1 MRKVE
6 DLVSCSTT
14 TTDDGLKSKTWSKSA
29 HHYHYCVD
37 CCDDN
42 KPGYAVNRGQAHHDP
57 ASPNS
62 NSVDRSLKQ
71 IAQARAQLFRFQPN
85 SGSTCKQ
92 IPFLPR
98 ASKKLLEQKF
108 NAA

>member
-29 HHYHYCVD
+29 HYHYCVD

-62 NSVDRSLKQ
+62 NSVDR
-71 IAQARAQLFRFQPN
+71 
-85 SGSTCKQ
+85 
-92 IPFLPR
+92 
-98 ASKKLLEQKF
+98 
-108 NAA
+108 